1 MGDIF
6 LKLLNMSITA
16 GWLILAVLCI
26 RLLFRK
32 IPKWVNCLL
41 WGVVA
46 IRLICPFSIESQ
58 FSILPSAEPIKSSTI
73 VEGEVQNYIP
83 YIDSHLT
90 IVENTINPM
99 LTETFAYNEA
109 DSAAPLQ
116 IVTYVASLVWGCG
129 MVLLIICAMGSV
141 IKMHK
146 LVREAVCVR
155 DNIYICDAV
164 KSPFILG
171 IVRPKVYFPSTLNE
185 REMDYILAHESA
197 HLKRKDHWWKVL
209 GYLLLCIYWFN
220 PLCWM
225 AYSLLCKDIELACDE
240 KVAKDMT
247 LHEKKEYSKVLLS
260 CARQRSLIMLC
271 PLAFGEIGVKERVK
285 SVLNYKKPT
294 LWIMIATAAIL
305 VILAVCFLTNPTREY
320 QIRITIPAGSTE
332 TFCYSDEEIS
342 PKGNTLIFYAGE
354 GLGDTEIKL
363 LPVEVK
369 EENAYDE
376 LFYITP
382 GMSVKMDV
390 EKGAWFK
397 IGVNIQNPTE
407 ESKDVYISVSNVEVR
422 IASLN
427 DAKDSSLFIEKMPS
441 EKDATQQ
448 ETFVDMQVSDILN
461 GSSSVTISR
470 EDASALRAFFESGGW
485 NEGTSDCLD
494 NYELIFDGNIV
505 RYHSDC
511 GTFNDFVNNRHIE
524 LSEENKA
531 EVNVILEKYISL
543 QAEEMPLEND
553 TIQNIMLYEQPEAD
567 KICIKVQPSMI
578 RENTYYYYI
587 PTDKDQEWLSAQVE
601 ALDLEGKP
609 FDRRWEGHKERG
621 WQIIYNDVE
630 IRAFE
635 GGYLYY
641 TYDNENSIME
651 CFIEAPKLCDYI
663 QIMLMEKV
671 GYQNYDVSKIKDI
684 VSAKLDVKS
693 TFTGGKFYSQT
704 ITDAETLQKFEEW
717 FRNAEYMY
725 GGTECETQCACLEL
739 TLANGDVVKLS
750 MATDSCPN
758 FHIDG
763 VAYDY
768 RPVSDWNNSEFYKY
782 FNEIP
787 YAEIGRTDSK
797 AVSDCRQG

>member
-58 FSILPSAEPIKSSTI
+58 FSILPSTEPIKSSTV

-83 YIDSHLT
+83 SIDSRLT

-99 LTETFAYNEA
+99 LTETFAYNES

-116 IVTYVASLVWGCG
+116 IVTYAAGLVWCCG
-129 MVLLIICAMGSV
+129 MVLLIICAMGSAV
-141 IKMHK
+141 K
-146 LVREAVCVR
+146 LYNHVKEAVCVR
-155 DNIYICDAV
+155 DNIYICDVV

-171 IVRPKVYFPSTLNE
+171 IFRPRVYLSSALRE

-197 HLKRKDHWWKVL
+197 HLKRKDHWWKAL
-209 GYLLLCIYWFN
+209 GYLLLCIHWFN

-240 KVAKDMT
+240 KAAKDMT
-247 LHEKKEYSKVLLS
+247 FHEKKEYSKVLLS
-260 CARQRSLIMLC
+260 CARQRSLIMVC
-271 PLAFGEIGVKERVK
+271 PLAFGEVGVKERVK

-294 LWIMIATAAIL
+294 LWIMIATVAVL

-332 TFCYSDEEIS
+332 AFCYSDEEIS
-342 PKGNTLIFYAGE
+342 PKGNTLTFYAGE
-354 GLGDTEIKL
+354 GLGDTEIAL
-363 LPVEVK
+363 LPVEVR

-376 LFYITP
+376 PAYITP
-382 GMSVKMDV
+382 GMPVKMDV

-397 IGVNIQNPTE
+397 IGVNVQNTTD
-407 ESKDVYISVSNVEVR
+407 ESMDVYVSVKNVEVR
-422 IASLN
+422 IASV
-427 DAKDSSLFIEKMPS
+427 KEVGGSSLSTEQTPG
-441 EKDATQQ
+441 EENAAQQ
-448 ETFVDMQVSDILN
+448 E
-461 GSSSVTISR
+461 
-470 EDASALRAFFESGGW
+470 
-485 NEGTSDCLD
+485 
-494 NYELIFDGNIV
+494 
-505 RYHSDC
+505 
-511 GTFNDFVNNRHIE
+511 
-524 LSEENKA
+524 
-531 EVNVILEKYISL
+531 YISL
-543 QAEEMPLEND
+543 QAGEMPVEND

-567 KICIKVQPSMI
+567 KVCIKVQPSMI
-578 RENTYYYYI
+578 RENAYYYYI

-601 ALDLEGKP
+601 ALDLEGQP

-621 WQIIYNDVE
+621 WQIIYNDME
-630 IRAFE
+630 IRVFE

-641 TYDNENSIME
+641 TYDDEKGMME

-663 QIMLMEKV
+663 QIMLTEKI
-671 GYQNYDVSKIKDI
+671 GYQNYDVSDIKDI

-693 TFTGGKFYSQT
+693 AFTSGQFYSQT

-717 FRNAEYMY
+717 FSNAEYMY
-725 GGTECETQCACLEL
+725 GGTECGTQYACLEL
-739 TLANGDVVKLS
+739 TLANGDVMKLS

-768 RPVSDWNNSEFYKY
+768 RPVSDWNNSEFYKC

-787 YAEIGRTDSK
+787 WEYE
-797 AVSDCRQG
+797 

>member
-1 MGDIF
+1 
-6 LKLLNMSITA
+6 MSITA

-58 FSILPSAEPIKSSTI
+58 FSILPSTEPIKSSTV

-83 YIDSHLT
+83 SIDSRLT

-99 LTETFAYNEA
+99 LTETFAYNES

-116 IVTYVASLVWGCG
+116 IVTYAAGLVWCCG
-129 MVLLIICAMGSV
+129 MVLLIICAMGSAV
-141 IKMHK
+141 KLHK
-146 LVREAVCVR
+146 LVKEAVCVR
-155 DNIYICDAV
+155 DNIYICDVV

-171 IVRPKVYFPSTLNE
+171 IFRPRVYLSSALRE

-197 HLKRKDHWWKVL
+197 HLKRKDHWWKAL
-209 GYLLLCIYWFN
+209 GYLLLCIHWFN

-240 KVAKDMT
+240 KAAKDMT
-247 LHEKKEYSKVLLS
+247 FHEKKEYSKVLLS
-260 CARQRSLIMLC
+260 CARQRSLIMVC
-271 PLAFGEIGVKERVK
+271 PLAFGEVGVKERVK

-294 LWIMIATAAIL
+294 LWIMIATIAVL
-305 VILAVCFLTNPTREY
+305 VILVVCFLTNPTREY

-332 TFCYSDEEIS
+332 AFCYSDEEIS
-342 PKGNTLIFYAGE
+342 PKGNTLTFYAGE
-354 GLGDTEIKL
+354 GLGDTEIAL
-363 LPVEVK
+363 LPVEVR

-376 LFYITP
+376 PAYITP
-382 GMSVKMDV
+382 GMPVKMDV

-397 IGVNIQNPTE
+397 IGVNVQNTTD
-407 ESKDVYISVSNVEVR
+407 ESMDVYVSVKNVEVR
-422 IASLN
+422 IASVKE
-427 DAKDSSLFIEKMPS
+427 AGDSSLSTEQTPG
-441 EKDATQQ
+441 EEGAAQQ
-448 ETFVDMQVSDILN
+448 E
-461 GSSSVTISR
+461 
-470 EDASALRAFFESGGW
+470 
-485 NEGTSDCLD
+485 
-494 NYELIFDGNIV
+494 
-505 RYHSDC
+505 
-511 GTFNDFVNNRHIE
+511 
-524 LSEENKA
+524 
-531 EVNVILEKYISL
+531 YISL
-543 QAEEMPLEND
+543 QAGEMPVEND
-553 TIQNIMLYEQPEAD
+553 TIQNIMLYEQPEAE
-567 KICIKVQPSMI
+567 KVCIKVQPSMI
-578 RENTYYYYI
+578 RENAYYYYI

-601 ALDLEGKP
+601 ALDLEGQP
-609 FDRRWEGHKERG
+609 FGRRWEGHKERG
-621 WQIIYNDVE
+621 WQIIYNDME
-630 IRAFE
+630 IRVFE

-641 TYDNENSIME
+641 TYDDEKGMME

-663 QIMLMEKV
+663 QIMLTEKI
-671 GYQNYDVSKIKDI
+671 GYQNYDVSDIKDI

-693 TFTGGKFYSQT
+693 AFTSGQFYSQT

-717 FRNAEYMY
+717 FSNAEYMY
-725 GGTECETQCACLEL
+725 GGTECGTQYACLEL
-739 TLANGDVVKLS
+739 TLANGDVMKLS

-768 RPVSDWNNSEFYKY
+768 RPVSDWNNSEFYKC

-787 YAEIGRTDSK
+787 WEYE
-797 AVSDCRQG
+797 

>member
-58 FSILPSAEPIKSSTI
+58 FSILPSTEPIKSSTV

-83 YIDSHLT
+83 SIDSRLT

-99 LTETFAYNEA
+99 LTETFAYNES

-116 IVTYVASLVWGCG
+116 IVTYAAGLVWCCG
-129 MVLLIICAMGSV
+129 MVLLIICAMGSAV
-141 IKMHK
+141 KLHK
-146 LVREAVCVR
+146 LVKEAVCVR
-155 DNIYICDAV
+155 DNIYICDVV

-171 IVRPKVYFPSTLNE
+171 IFRPRVYLSSALRE

-197 HLKRKDHWWKVL
+197 HLKRKDHWWKAL
-209 GYLLLCIYWFN
+209 GYLLLCIHWFN

-240 KVAKDMT
+240 KAAKDMT
-247 LHEKKEYSKVLLS
+247 FHEKKEYSKVLLS
-260 CARQRSLIMLC
+260 CARQRSLIMVC
-271 PLAFGEIGVKERVK
+271 PLAFGEVGVKERVK

-294 LWIMIATAAIL
+294 LWIMIATVAVL

-332 TFCYSDEEIS
+332 AFCYSDEEIS
-342 PKGNTLIFYAGE
+342 PKGNTLTFYAGE
-354 GLGDTEIKL
+354 GLGDTEIAL
-363 LPVEVK
+363 LPVEVR

-376 LFYITP
+376 PAYITP
-382 GMSVKMDV
+382 GMPVKMDV

-397 IGVNIQNPTE
+397 IGVNVQNTTD
-407 ESKDVYISVSNVEVR
+407 ESMDVYVSVKNVEVR
-422 IASLN
+422 IASV
-427 DAKDSSLFIEKMPS
+427 KEVGGSSLSTEQTPG
-441 EKDATQQ
+441 EENAAQQ
-448 ETFVDMQVSDILN
+448 E
-461 GSSSVTISR
+461 
-470 EDASALRAFFESGGW
+470 
-485 NEGTSDCLD
+485 
-494 NYELIFDGNIV
+494 
-505 RYHSDC
+505 
-511 GTFNDFVNNRHIE
+511 
-524 LSEENKA
+524 
-531 EVNVILEKYISL
+531 YISL
-543 QAEEMPLEND
+543 QAGEMPVKND

-567 KICIKVQPSMI
+567 KVCIKVQPSMI
-578 RENTYYYYI
+578 RENAYYYYI

-601 ALDLEGKP
+601 ALDLEGQP

-621 WQIIYNDVE
+621 WQIIYNDME
-630 IRAFE
+630 IRVFE

-641 TYDNENSIME
+641 TYDDEKGMME

-663 QIMLMEKV
+663 QIMLTEKI
-671 GYQNYDVSKIKDI
+671 GYQNYDVSDIKDI

-693 TFTGGKFYSQT
+693 AFTSGQFYSQT

-717 FRNAEYMY
+717 FSNAEYMY
-725 GGTECETQCACLEL
+725 GGTECGTQYACLEL
-739 TLANGDVVKLS
+739 TLANGDVMKLS

-768 RPVSDWNNSEFYKY
+768 RPVSDWNNSEFYKC

-787 YAEIGRTDSK
+787 WEYE
-797 AVSDCRQG
+797 

>member
-58 FSILPSAEPIKSSTI
+58 FSILPSTEPIKSSTV

-83 YIDSHLT
+83 SIDSRLT

-99 LTETFAYNEA
+99 LTETFAYNES
-109 DSAAPLQ
+109 DSAASLQ
-116 IVTYVASLVWGCG
+116 IVTYAAGLVWCCG
-129 MVLLIICAMGSV
+129 MVLLIICAMGSAV
-141 IKMHK
+141 KLHK
-146 LVREAVCVR
+146 LVKEAVCVR
-155 DNIYICDAV
+155 DNIYICDVV

-171 IVRPKVYFPSTLNE
+171 IFRPRVYLSSALRE

-197 HLKRKDHWWKVL
+197 HLKRKDHWWKAL
-209 GYLLLCIYWFN
+209 GYLLLCIHWFN

-240 KVAKDMT
+240 KAAKDMT
-247 LHEKKEYSKVLLS
+247 FHEKKEYSKVLLS
-260 CARQRSLIMLC
+260 CARQRSLIMVC
-271 PLAFGEIGVKERVK
+271 PLAFGEVGVKERVK

-294 LWIMIATAAIL
+294 LWIMIATVAVL

-332 TFCYSDEEIS
+332 AFCYSDEEIS
-342 PKGNTLIFYAGE
+342 PKGNTLTFYAGE
-354 GLGDTEIKL
+354 GLGDTEIAL
-363 LPVEVK
+363 LPVEVR

-376 LFYITP
+376 PAYITP
-382 GMSVKMDV
+382 GMPVKMDV

-397 IGVNIQNPTE
+397 IGVNVQNTTD
-407 ESKDVYISVSNVEVR
+407 ESMDVYVSVKNVEVR
-422 IASLN
+422 IASV
-427 DAKDSSLFIEKMPS
+427 KEVGGSSLSTEQTPG
-441 EKDATQQ
+441 EEDAAQQ
-448 ETFVDMQVSDILN
+448 E
-461 GSSSVTISR
+461 
-470 EDASALRAFFESGGW
+470 
-485 NEGTSDCLD
+485 
-494 NYELIFDGNIV
+494 
-505 RYHSDC
+505 
-511 GTFNDFVNNRHIE
+511 
-524 LSEENKA
+524 
-531 EVNVILEKYISL
+531 YISL
-543 QAEEMPLEND
+543 QAGEMPVEND

-567 KICIKVQPSMI
+567 KVCIKVQPSMI
-578 RENTYYYYI
+578 RENAYYYYI

-601 ALDLEGKP
+601 ALDLEGQP

-621 WQIIYNDVE
+621 WQIIYNDME
-630 IRAFE
+630 IRVFE

-641 TYDNENSIME
+641 TYDDEKGMME

-663 QIMLMEKV
+663 QIMLTEKI
-671 GYQNYDVSKIKDI
+671 GYQNYDVSDIKDI

-693 TFTGGKFYSQT
+693 AFTSGQFYSQT

-717 FRNAEYMY
+717 FSNAEYMY
-725 GGTECETQCACLEL
+725 GGTECGTQYACLEL
-739 TLANGDVVKLS
+739 TLANGDVMKLS

-768 RPVSDWNNSEFYKY
+768 RPVSDWNNSEFYKC

-787 YAEIGRTDSK
+787 WEYE
-797 AVSDCRQG
+797 